1 MRTASEPPVERKLTA
16 MPRLTL
22 PQLERHLFAAADI
35 LRGSMEASAYK
46 EYIFGMLFL
55 KYASD
60 EFETE
65 HDRVVAEQQA
75 RGRSQ
80 ADAQARAESPAF
92 YKTFYVPEEARWS
105 QIRDHLHKGI
115 GDGLNMALQ
124 ALENHNRSLE
134 GVLQHIDFNRKVGQS
149 SMSDKKLRELIVHFN
164 KVPLRKSDFEFP
176 DLLGSA
182 YEYLIRDFADS
193 AGKKGGEF
201 YTPRDVVRLMV
212 LIADPKPGMSVYDPC
227 SGSGGMLIL
236 SKDYV
241 EENGGDPRDLALAGQ
256 EKDGSVWAIS
266 KMNMLLHGIPDSDL
280 RNNDDGTLED
290 PAHTS
295 GGELQRFDRVITNP
309 PFSLNYA
316 KEGIPFAERFPYGYT
331 PEKGKKADLM
341 FVQHMLAVTRQNGL
355 VTTVM
360 PHGVLFRAG
369 DEGKIRSGMLDDDV
383 IEAVIGL
390 GPQLFY
396 GTGIP
401 ACILV
406 LRPKGSKPADRK
418 RKVLIINADREYR
431 EGRAQN
437 YLEPEHIEKIVSAFR
452 EFQDI
457 ENFARVVSRDELKGN
472 DDNLNIRRYVDTT
485 PPAEPQ
491 DVRAHLHGG
500 VPKPEVE
507 AKCDLFSSHG
517 FDISHVFVERDAQ
530 YYDFDPRI
538 ESNRELRELIES
550 DTGLLAAEAAIS
562 DAIGKWW
569 TTEQSRLRSLK
580 STAQLVPLRKEFLAT
595 FADALS
601 STTMLDRFQIDGII
615 ASWWG
620 KALPDLKAL
629 ATLGYK
635 GLIDAWVS
643 AVMDALEE
651 EKAKIDPLAH
661 KVAKALL
668 PEYLEG
674 LAKIEA
680 NVAELDSTIKAST
693 AGDED
698 EDEDED
704 GEPDEDAL
712 SEAEIKELKKQLVG
726 AKRKLKSERAAFGKE
741 LVAAASAL
749 GGEGA
754 ERLVISAFH
763 HDLVDEYA
771 SRVSR
776 QRAAVSD
783 AFMTWWAKY
792 HATLASLESERA
804 AASERLAEFLR
815 ELGYE

>member
-1 MRTASEPPVERKLTA
+1 

-65 HDRVVAEQQA
+65 LDRVVAEQLA

-80 ADAQARAESPAF
+80 ADAAARAEAPAF

-115 GDGLNMALQ
+115 GDGLNKALQ

-176 DLLGSA
+176 DLLGAA

-212 LIADPKPGMSVYDPC
+212 LIADPKPSMSVYDPC

-266 KMNMLLHGIPDSDL
+266 KMNMLLHGIPDADL

-316 KEGIPFAERFPYGYT
+316 KEGIPFAERFGYGFT

-369 DEGKIRSGMLDDDV
+369 DEGRIRTGMLDDDV
-383 IEAVIGL
+383 IDAVIGL

-406 LRPKGSKPADRK
+406 LRPKGSKPAERK
-418 RKVLIINADREYR
+418 NKVLIINADREYR

-437 YLEPEHIEKIVSAFR
+437 YLEPEHIEKIVSAYR
-452 EFQDI
+452 EFEDI
-457 ENFARVVSRDELKGN
+457 ENFARVVSRSELKDNG
-472 DDNLNIRRYVDTT
+472 DNLNIRRYVDTT
-485 PPAEPQ
+485 PPPEPQ

-500 VPKPEVE
+500 VPKAEVE
-507 AKCDLFSSHG
+507 AKGNLFSSHG
-517 FDISHVFVERDAQ
+517 FDIGHVFVDRDAD
-530 YYDFDPRI
+530 YYDFDPKI
-538 ESNRELRELIES
+538 ETKRQLSELIES
-550 DTGLLAAEAAIS
+550 DAGLLAAEAAVS
-562 DAIGKWW
+562 GAIDKWW
-569 TTEQSRLRSLK
+569 ASEQSRLDGLRT
-580 STAQLVPLRKEFLAT
+580 TADLVPLRRELLCSFSS
-595 FADALS
+595 ALS
-601 STTMLDRFQIDGII
+601 ATTMLDRFQVDGII

-643 AVMDALEE
+643 AVLDALEE
-651 EKAKIDPLAH
+651 EKAKIDPLDH

-674 LAKIEA
+674 LEAIEA
-680 NVAELDSTIKAST
+680 NVAEVDSIVKTATVNEDDEEGGDAS
-693 AGDED
+693 ED
-698 EDEDED
+698 D
-704 GEPDEDAL
+704 GL
-712 SEAEIKELKKQLVG
+712 SDAEIRELKRRLT
-726 AKRKLKSERAAFGKE
+726 AEKRKLKTERAAFGKKLATAADALDDVSARSLVLASFAPE
-741 LVAAASAL
+741 IAAELMDRVTTHKQSLEKALVTWWTKYSTTLEQIDIRHSAALALVASVL
-749 GGEGA
+749 GEA
-754 ERLVISAFH
+754 
-763 HDLVDEYA
+763 
-771 SRVSR
+771 
-776 QRAAVSD
+776 
-783 AFMTWWAKY
+783 
-792 HATLASLESERA
+792 
-804 AASERLAEFLR
+804 
-815 ELGYE
+815 GYE